1 MAVIKGI
8 RTVSTKVGGSTHKF
22 GQGEILITDY
32 RDIIT
37 ALNKLEGEVLKE
49 FFRGAKDIAKPVQV
63 GIKAAIP
70 SRAPLRGSSK
80 RPNGTQY
87 GMQKARQG
95 IPGRLTWGTGKPA
108 KSATIVAMR
117 PKKSFNGKRVGI
129 VKVVVKSPATIMAD
143 MAGKSRAYVN
153 KKTMTDPYPYTRT
166 IKGKYGSI
174 RRLRTVR
181 RHRINGQGSAMIDK
195 LGSQPSR
202 YVYPGAES
210 ALGDSVKRMD
220 KHLGDAIVTIE
231 REMR

>member
-1 MAVIKGI
+1 MAISRI
-8 RTVSTKVGGSTHKF
+8 RTVSTKVGGQTQKF
-22 GQGEILITDY
+22 GQAEVLVSDY
-32 RDIIT
+32 RDLIS
-37 ALNKLEGEVLKE
+37 ALNKLEGQVLKE
-49 FFRGAKDIAKPVQV
+49 FFRGAKEIAKPVQV

-70 SRAPLRGSSK
+70 SRAPLRGSSR
-80 RPNGTQY
+80 RPNGTKY
-87 GMQKARQG
+87 GMQKAAQG

-117 PKKSFNGKRVGI
+117 PKKSFKGQRVGI

-153 KKTMTDPYPYTRT
+153 KKSMTDPYPYTRT

-181 RHRINGQGSAMIDK
+181 RHKINGQGSAMIDK

-210 ALGDSVKRMD
+210 AFGDSVRRID
-220 KHLGDAIVTIE
+220 KHLGDAIVIIE
-231 REMR
+231 RETS